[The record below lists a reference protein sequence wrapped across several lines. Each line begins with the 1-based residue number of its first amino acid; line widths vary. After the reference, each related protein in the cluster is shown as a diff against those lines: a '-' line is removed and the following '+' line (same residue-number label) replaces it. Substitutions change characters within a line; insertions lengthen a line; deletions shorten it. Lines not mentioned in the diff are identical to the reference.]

1 MPSCE
6 TTKTEAHMSLRCDGA
21 AKVPR
26 TQAHKA
32 HKANKANE
40 PHEANE
46 ANEKRKQIIN
56 NKILSL

>member
-6 TTKTEAHMSLRCDGA
+6 TTKTEAPMSLRCDGA
-21 AKVPR
+21 AKGPR

-32 HKANKANE
+32 HKAN
-40 PHEANE
+40 EANE

>member
-6 TTKTEAHMSLRCDGA
+6 TTKTEAPMSLRCDGA
-21 AKVPR
+21 AKGPR

-32 HKANKANE
+32 NKANKANE
-40 PHEANE
+40 PHE